1 MSIPGTE
8 FKPDRFRTQ
17 PQRHI
22 RAYLAEASEQE
33 TLGFLEV
40 LRQRAAIK
48 ALSFV
53 LQIAL
58 SLLFLILGMAY
69 ELPLVA
75 ILGILLIPAYK
86 ALLSLALS
94 PGISSFR
101 TMAGALVAIIVMAV
115 AIFGGGFLAHEL
127 FSQKVSANG
136 LPFAFVLNAG
146 WIEWLVLALV
156 AVLTAVWFTTNTTLA
171 RVGAVVLNILCFV
184 PFALAGW
191 QLGRVGIQPAL
202 ATLALAF
209 LRLTLTAVLMVISLW
224 VLRIKPKGSNG
235 WLIFAILL
243 VLFGVAVYLNLG
255 DRILAPIEEP
265 EVYQEIIVTP
275 AQTTEAETPIPAS
288 PTPSPTATRQLEPS
302 PTPRPTNTPEP
313 SPTPFAQKARVI
325 SDTGLFCRAEAGGI
339 KVVTVFDYRAIV
351 ELTGGETKINTR
363 TWVEVLTDSG
373 AACWVDSTFIERLD
387 P

>member
-40 LRQRAAIK
+40 LRQRVVIK

-69 ELPLVA
+69 ELPPLVA

-115 AIFGGGFLAHEL
+115 AIFGGGAFWRMNFSAKRSARTVCLSLLFLTQA
-127 FSQKVSANG
+127 G
-136 LPFAFVLNAG
+136 L
-146 WIEWLVLALV
+146 
-156 AVLTAVWFTTNTTLA
+156 
-171 RVGAVVLNILCFV
+171 
-184 PFALAGW
+184 
-191 QLGRVGIQPAL
+191 
-202 ATLALAF
+202 
-209 LRLTLTAVLMVISLW
+209 
-224 VLRIKPKGSNG
+224 NG
-235 WLIFAILL
+235 WFWRSLQF
-243 VLFGVAVYLNLG
+243 
-255 DRILAPIEEP
+255 
-265 EVYQEIIVTP
+265 
-275 AQTTEAETPIPAS
+275 
-288 PTPSPTATRQLEPS
+288 
-302 PTPRPTNTPEP
+302 
-313 SPTPFAQKARVI
+313 
-325 SDTGLFCRAEAGGI
+325 
-339 KVVTVFDYRAIV
+339 
-351 ELTGGETKINTR
+351 
-363 TWVEVLTDSG
+363 
-373 AACWVDSTFIERLD
+373 
-387 P
+387 

>member
-115 AIFGGGFLAHEL
+115 AIFGGGFLAH
-127 FSQKVSANG
+127 
-136 LPFAFVLNAG
+136 
-146 WIEWLVLALV
+146 
-156 AVLTAVWFTTNTTLA
+156 
-171 RVGAVVLNILCFV
+171 
-184 PFALAGW
+184 
-191 QLGRVGIQPAL
+191 
-202 ATLALAF
+202 
-209 LRLTLTAVLMVISLW
+209 
-224 VLRIKPKGSNG
+224 
-235 WLIFAILL
+235 
-243 VLFGVAVYLNLG
+243 
-255 DRILAPIEEP
+255 
-265 EVYQEIIVTP
+265 
-275 AQTTEAETPIPAS
+275 
-288 PTPSPTATRQLEPS
+288 
-302 PTPRPTNTPEP
+302 
-313 SPTPFAQKARVI
+313 
-325 SDTGLFCRAEAGGI
+325 
-339 KVVTVFDYRAIV
+339 
-351 ELTGGETKINTR
+351 
-363 TWVEVLTDSG
+363 
-373 AACWVDSTFIERLD
+373 
-387 P
+387 

>member
-146 WIEWLVLALV
+146 WIEWLVLALI

-243 VLFGVAVYLNLG
+243 ILLGVAVYLNLG

>member
-94 PGISSFR
+94 QGISSFR

-191 QLGRVGIQPAL
+191 QLGRVGIQPTL

-243 VLFGVAVYLNLG
+243 ILLGVAVYLNLG
-255 DRILAPIEEP
+255 DKILAPIEEP
-265 EVYQEIIVTP
+265 EVYQEIVVTP

-288 PTPSPTATRQLEPS
+288 PTPSPIATKQIEPS

-325 SDTGLFCRAEAGGI
+325 SDTGLFCRAEAGGT

-373 AACWVDSTFIERLD
+373 ATCWVDSTFIERLD